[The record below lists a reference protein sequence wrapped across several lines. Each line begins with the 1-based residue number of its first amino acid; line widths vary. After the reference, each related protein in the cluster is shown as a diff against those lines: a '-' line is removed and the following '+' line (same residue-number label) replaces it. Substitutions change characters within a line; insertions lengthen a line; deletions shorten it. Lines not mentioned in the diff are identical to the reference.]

1 MTTYCLQQ
9 CPAGSGGEH
18 DERLFDEVEQ
28 HFCDL
33 CGLEFKSEELT
44 EGFCSECNEIDKDC

>member
-1 MTTYCLQQ
+1 MTTHCLQQ

-18 DERLFDEVEQ
+18 DERLFEEVEQ

-33 CGLEFKSEELT
+33 CGLEFKAEELT